1 MGRRIA
7 ILFNERAGRGRAAI
21 CAADTRLALEGAGHA
36 VESIGVG
43 QNPEQLDAEALIVVG
58 GDGTLHRALPLVL
71 RLDIAVYHVP
81 LGTENLI
88 PREFG
93 FRIEPDA
100 IVRAVDAWEIRRV
113 DLGFCGDTPF
123 AIMASV
129 GFDANVIHRMHTDRN
144 ARIRRTTYLLPI
156 LAELLHGE
164 SPRVS
169 ILADGEALVDNK
181 AGVVI
186 VANCRQYGFRFDP
199 APQASMT
206 DGLLDVVFMPAA
218 NRRQLVAWG
227 VRARL
232 GRLPRSRAIV
242 CRPARVIE
250 IEIDRPEAA
259 YQMDGEAYRVEGS
272 SMATAG
278 GENSPAK
285 SRLDFSVRAGAL
297 AMLMP
302 A

>member
-1 MGRRIA
+1 MRRRVA

-21 CAADTRLALEGAGHA
+21 CAADIRLALESAGHA

-43 QNPEQLDAEALIVVG
+43 QIPEQLEAEALIVVG

-71 RLDIAVYHVP
+71 RLDSAVYHVP

-93 FRIEPDA
+93 FRVEPDA

-113 DLGFCGDTPF
+113 DLGICGDTPF

-129 GFDANVIHRMHTDRN
+129 GFDANVIHRMHTDRS
-144 ARIRRTTYLLPI
+144 ARIRRTTYVVPI
-156 LAELLHGE
+156 LRELLHGK

-169 ILADGEALVDNK
+169 IVADGEALVQGEQ
-181 AGVVI
+181 GVVI
-186 VANCRQYGFRFDP
+186 IANCRQYGFGFNP

-218 NRRQLVAWG
+218 NRRQLVAWAI
-227 VRARL
+227 RARL
-232 GRLPRSRAIV
+232 GRLARSHAIV
-242 CRPARVIE
+242 CRRARAIG

-259 YQMDGEAYRVEGS
+259 YQMDGEAYRAGGS
-272 SMATAG
+272 SMEAAD
-278 GENSPAK
+278 GENAAVK
-285 SRLDFSVRAGAL
+285 SRLEISVRAEVL
-297 AMLMP
+297 RMLLP